1 MISVRSSF
9 KENTFSAT
17 EMVPVKSI
25 VQLTN
30 FSNVGTIA
38 VDHMTK
44 STKDDLIQVEKEIIW

>member
-1 MISVRSSF
+1 
-9 KENTFSAT
+9 
-17 EMVPVKSI
+17 MVPVKSI